1 MGRRK
6 PDMSVFK
13 IVAWFRG
20 HVVVKVTGG
29 RLNEVISN
37 ASFSDIQL
45 WDVQNVT
52 TGFVVVS
59 IYVSDYRAFCEMAR
73 KCGCRTT
80 VIDRFGLPF
89 LLNRLKKRWALAIGL
104 VLFVAG
110 LYVLSSL
117 VWRIEITGL
126 EYTDEKT
133 VLSELEDLGVA
144 RWKRRSDINSD
155 LIMKELMGRF
165 EDIAWVGVEQEGTI
179 LRISFVEKVLPD
191 NPSGL
196 CDLVATK
203 DGILSKFIPL
213 SGIPLVKEGDT
224 VTKGQVL
231 VEGVEGYEQGDY
243 VLPRAVVEAKVWYR
257 AESDVPLN
265 FETRTRTGREASF
278 MEFRLFGLKLRIG
291 RVPDYDAYDLAQN
304 ANRYF
309 ERRNGTCSVEIIK
322 STMYE
327 LALESCTVP
336 LDQARTMA
344 VRMAY
349 DELSSQIPE
358 DAKILSINHGSEDDL
373 DVENMSSVRAWA
385 VAESLEDISKL
396 VER

>member
-133 VLSELEDLGVA
+133 VLSELEDLQHA
-144 RWKRRSDINSD
+144 QTAHHI
-155 LIMKELMGRF
+155 E
-165 EDIAWVGVEQEGTI
+165 VGVVQTGEV
-179 LRISFVEKVLPD
+179 LHDLLVHSF
-191 NPSGL
+191 
-196 CDLVATK
+196 
-203 DGILSKFIPL
+203 
-213 SGIPLVKEGDT
+213 
-224 VTKGQVL
+224 Q
-231 VEGVEGYEQGDY
+231 
-243 VLPRAVVEAKVWYR
+243 
-257 AESDVPLN
+257 
-265 FETRTRTGREASF
+265 TRG
-278 MEFRLFGLKLRIG
+278 
-291 RVPDYDAYDLAQN
+291 
-304 ANRYF
+304 
-309 ERRNGTCSVEIIK
+309 
-322 STMYE
+322 
-327 LALESCTVP
+327 
-336 LDQARTMA
+336 DQAGARPRSPSA
-344 VRMAY
+344 PAARGCRCR
-349 DELSSQIPE
+349 S
-358 DAKILSINHGSEDDL
+358 GSEPR
-373 DVENMSSVRAWA
+373 SCPT
-385 VAESLEDISKL
+385 
-396 VER
+396 

>member
-1 MGRRK
+1 
-6 PDMSVFK
+6 MSVFK

-144 RWKRRSDINSD
+144 RWKRRSRYKQRSD
-155 LIMKELMGRF
+155 H
-165 EDIAWVGVEQEGTI
+165 EGAHG
-179 LRISFVEKVLPD
+179 KV
-191 NPSGL
+191 
-196 CDLVATK
+196 
-203 DGILSKFIPL
+203 
-213 SGIPLVKEGDT
+213 
-224 VTKGQVL
+224 
-231 VEGVEGYEQGDY
+231 
-243 VLPRAVVEAKVWYR
+243 
-257 AESDVPLN
+257 
-265 FETRTRTGREASF
+265 
-278 MEFRLFGLKLRIG
+278 
-291 RVPDYDAYDLAQN
+291 
-304 ANRYF
+304 
-309 ERRNGTCSVEIIK
+309 
-322 STMYE
+322 
-327 LALESCTVP
+327 
-336 LDQARTMA
+336 
-344 VRMAY
+344 
-349 DELSSQIPE
+349 
-358 DAKILSINHGSEDDL
+358 
-373 DVENMSSVRAWA
+373 
-385 VAESLEDISKL
+385 
-396 VER
+396 